1 MSASGSSKKVVAG
14 RKNYPDNRSDIGWK
28 HGTDVDGNSKKVKC
42 NYCSKVFCGG
52 IFRFKHHLAGTR
64 ENVEACLNVSDEV
77 REKILEVIIN
87 AKENAEKKKTLR
99 IDVGDDEANIGNAQ
113 SEVGV
118 INVFNKPKGSGAGSR
133 IGSTQTQSTI
143 NHMFKKDLRE
153 ETCKQIACFFYTSA
167 IPFNCIKNPEF
178 TKMLELVGKFG
189 QGLKP
194 PSYHEIREK
203 YLNMEVNE
211 IEEMLKEYKEE
222 WKRVGC
228 SIMSDGW
235 TDRKRRSICNFLV
248 NSPKDLMLEDFE
260 KHIPLNKTTISSG
273 RKITTFIYARTM
285 LISILRNFTKGRDLI
300 RPATTRFATSY
311 LTLACLNENKG
322 ALMNMFSSKEW
333 TESKFS
339 SICDGKQVENV
350 VLDNGFWKNIV
361 TCLQAA
367 APLIKVLRLVDS
379 DEKAAMGFIYE
390 AMNCARERIKQNFNN
405 VKKSYEPI
413 WNIIDERWEAQLH
426 RPLHAA
432 AYYVNPHFRYSPS
445 FQNDY
450 FVKDGLFKCL
460 DRFIL
465 DEDTRSTIDR
475 QMVDFSEARGMFGL
489 NSAKANRE
497 KMSPA
502 DWWLAYGDGCP
513 ELQKFAIRILSLTC
527 SSSGD
532 AEKIL
537 ENHGDGVNP
546 EQNKGVH
553 QSQRVINN
561 SNNQLQ
567 SKASRPMTPH
577 QPKMTQAQVNE
588 NAIVVAPKP
597 QATIA
602 KNPRPSI
609 MQWTPNMRSDP
620 TASFTNPIYANH
632 KAQHKMKEVV
642 VAVDS
647 KEDAAK
653 YSNGPRYN
661 GPHVLSDP
669 PDLGPNSDFMD
680 EGEQDVIV
688 AEDVA
693 MHLDMGSKAITS

>member
-1 MSASGSSKKVVAG
+1 
-14 RKNYPDNRSDIGWK
+14 
-28 HGTDVDGNSKKVKC
+28 
-42 NYCSKVFCGG
+42 
-52 IFRFKHHLAGTR
+52 
-64 ENVEACLNVSDEV
+64 
-77 REKILEVIIN
+77 
-87 AKENAEKKKTLR
+87 
-99 IDVGDDEANIGNAQ
+99 
-113 SEVGV
+113 
-118 INVFNKPKGSGAGSR
+118 
-133 IGSTQTQSTI
+133 
-143 NHMFKKDLRE
+143 
-153 ETCKQIACFFYTSA
+153 
-167 IPFNCIKNPEF
+167 
-178 TKMLELVGKFG
+178 
-189 QGLKP
+189 
-194 PSYHEIREK
+194 
-203 YLNMEVNE
+203 
-211 IEEMLKEYKEE
+211 
-222 WKRVGC
+222 
-228 SIMSDGW
+228 MSDGW

-248 NSPKDLMLEDFE
+248 NSPKGTVFMYSLDTSDISKTTDKVFEMLDEMVGTVGEENVIQVITNNAANYKAAGKRLMEKRKHLYWTPCAAHCIDLMLEDFE
-260 KHIPLNKTTISSG
+260 KHIPLHKTTISSG

-339 SICDGKQVENV
+339 SIRDGKQVENC

-379 DEKAAMGFIYE
+379 DEKPAMGFIYE
-390 AMNCARERIKQNFNN
+390 AMNCGRERIKQNFNN

-527 SSSGD
+527 SSSGCERNWN
-532 AEKIL
+532 AFEMVHTKRRNRLHQKKMNALVYVKSNLKLRNKEKRSHVSSFDDMHSDDEWITEGIDVEDEEDEVEQPLYVNDKKSIIL
-537 ENHGDGVNP
+537 FIHKIYTSSARQEPV
-546 EQNKGVH
+546 E
-553 QSQRVINN
+553 
-561 SNNQLQ
+561 
-567 SKASRPMTPH
+567 
-577 QPKMTQAQVNE
+577 
-588 NAIVVAPKP
+588 
-597 QATIA
+597 
-602 KNPRPSI
+602 NPRQSRARDFPHLP
-609 MQWTPNMRSDP
+609 PNQTLPLPRRRRLLLLHSLEALLHYLRQDLLQRDDGTERSDA
-620 TASFTNPIYANH
+620 T
-632 KAQHKMKEVV
+632 
-642 VAVDS
+642 
-647 KEDAAK
+647 
-653 YSNGPRYN
+653 R
-661 GPHVLSDP
+661 
-669 PDLGPNSDFMD
+669 
-680 EGEQDVIV
+680 
-688 AEDVA
+688 
-693 MHLDMGSKAITS
+693 